1 MLVLSHTEIQHYIYH
16 HSINLVLVVKCM
28 TSSKIGLRSG
38 QNRLRNKYYVMG
50 RVKLGRAHFSRRM
63 QPASNF
69 HVTRWWSLQPPVAGF
84 WGPSTSSIDW
94 CESNYAVTHYI
105 AEFTNTLS
113 NLIFISWALYGWKKC
128 REQKLPLS
136 LALCQVGVASI
147 GIGSFLFHATLK
159 YEWQLGD
166 ELPMIFCCAF
176 VTYVAFDTNSNNQP
190 PTRFI
195 RYLPYCLLFY
205 ALGVTAVYL
214 KYPNP
219 VFHQVAFGLLHC
231 LATARGMMA
240 TLTAPMTTDRERQN
254 KKEAIRYQLAG
265 TLTFL
270 AGFLIWNVDNVFCD
284 QISELKESLGMPRSF
299 MLEGHAWWHL
309 ATGTGTYLGIIG
321 CHLISMSLKEG
332 ADEVEVRRGGLLE
345 LWPYVARR
353 SIKDDRKDR

>member
-1 MLVLSHTEIQHYIYH
+1 
-16 HSINLVLVVKCM
+16 
-28 TSSKIGLRSG
+28 
-38 QNRLRNKYYVMG
+38 
-50 RVKLGRAHFSRRM
+50 
-63 QPASNF
+63 
-69 HVTRWWSLQPPVAGF
+69 
-84 WGPSTSSIDW
+84 
-94 CESNYAVTHYI
+94 
-105 AEFTNTLS
+105 
-113 NLIFISWALYGWKKC
+113 
-128 REQKLPLS
+128 
-136 LALCQVGVASI
+136 
-147 GIGSFLFHATLK
+147 
-159 YEWQLGD
+159 
-166 ELPMIFCCAF
+166 
-176 VTYVAFDTNSNNQP
+176 
-190 PTRFI
+190 
-195 RYLPYCLLFY
+195 
-205 ALGVTAVYL
+205 
-214 KYPNP
+214 
-219 VFHQVAFGLLHC
+219 
-231 LATARGMMA
+231 MA